1 MPINNPLRNIIT
13 LLLVLTLC
21 NLAASF
27 AALRAV
33 KTARADV
40 HEHIE
45 RIDVAITQLTGIT
58 SKLCAEHGDVC
69 TSIAPAPVTAAK

>member
-1 MPINNPLRNIIT
+1 MPINNPMRNIIT

-45 RIDVAITQLTGIT
+45 RIDVAINQLTAVT
-58 SKLCAEHGDVC
+58 TRLCAQHGGVC
-69 TSIAPAPVTAAK
+69 ITQPGK